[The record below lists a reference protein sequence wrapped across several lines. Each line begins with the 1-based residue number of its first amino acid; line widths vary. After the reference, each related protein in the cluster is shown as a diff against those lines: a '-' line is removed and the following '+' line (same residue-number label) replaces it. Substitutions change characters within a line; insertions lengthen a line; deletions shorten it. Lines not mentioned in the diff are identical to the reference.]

1 MDEKDPRL
9 IMTLEAVS
17 PTAERAWNRPQ
28 NQDRCLPASE
38 SVADISSR
46 ESTPA
51 VGQTASQIQ
60 LTFDDKPKNLEKGF
74 VFGSDPRICDVFLG
88 ERGAG
93 FSGQQFCITFNER
106 GEVIFKNKS
115 RKEAQVNYNGEN
127 PSPRN
132 QFTWILFDTYKNI
145 KITMGEED
153 DLIFKVKWPENRK
166 YCPAEYEAHRDA
178 YFEER
183 RNAFPPLSQLD
194 METQQ
199 PTAMP
204 TAQHSPRQ
212 KSPGQESPRQK
223 SPGQK
228 SPRQKPPGQE
238 PIYLLEEELGYG
250 GFGTVYKAVDV
261 STGDV
266 HAAKKFHHG
275 DWKKEVDILMS
286 LSHVSVIINLM
297 IGPCLTFR
305 KGAYREIREVLGGAE
320 TSAGDGI
327 SASWKLSLPRFH
339 HRRRDPPNSFSRT
352 SGSRLPPF
360 PLSASGASRH
370 QAGKHSRSVSNA
382 LRYQAR
388 RLRIGQERF
397 FLKNLLRIK

>member
-1 MDEKDPRL
+1 MDVNDPRL
-9 IMTLEAVS
+9 IVTLEAHGT
-17 PTAERAWNRPQ
+17 TAERAWNRAQ
-28 NQDRCLPASE
+28 NQARCLPASE
-38 SVADISSR
+38 SVVDISSR

-51 VGQTASQIQ
+51 VDQPRSQIQ
-60 LTFDDKPKNLEKGF
+60 LTFDDKPKNLDKGF
-74 VFGSDPRICDVFLG
+74 VFGSDPQICDVFLG

-106 GEVIFKNKS
+106 GEVIFKNTS
-115 RKEAQVNYNGEN
+115 RKEAQVDYNGEN
-127 PSPRN
+127 PHFRN
-132 QFTWILFDTYKNI
+132 QFTWILFGTYENI
-145 KITMGEED
+145 KITVGEKE
-153 DLIFKVKWPENRK
+153 DLIFKVKWPENRDS
-166 YCPAEYEAHRDA
+166 CRAEYEAHRDA
-178 YFEER
+178 YFEEC
-183 RNAFPPLSQLD
+183 RNALPPFSLLGMESQQ
-194 METQQ
+194 T
-199 PTAMP
+199 TVVP

-212 KSPGQESPRQK
+212 ESPRQ
-223 SPGQK
+223 Q
-228 SPRQKPPGQE
+228 
-238 PIYLLEEELGYG
+238 PIYLLEEELGHG

-275 DWKKEVDILMS
+275 NWKKEVEILMS
-286 LSHVSVIINLM
+286 LSHVSVRIDLM
-297 IGPCLTFR
+297 IDPCLTFR
-305 KGAYREIREVLGGAE
+305 KGLYCEIREVLGGAE

-352 SGSRLPPF
+352 SGSRLPTF

-370 QAGKHSRSVSNA
+370 QAGKHSHSVSNA

-388 RLRIGQERF
+388 RLRIGKERF

>member
-1 MDEKDPRL
+1 MDEKDQRL

-17 PTAERAWNRPQ
+17 PTAERAWSRPQ

-106 GEVIFKNKS
+106 GEVLFKNTS
-115 RKEAQVNYNGEN
+115 RKKAQVDYNGEN

-132 QFTWILFDTYKNI
+132 QFTWILFDTYENI
-145 KITMGEED
+145 KITMGEKE
-153 DLIFKVKWPENRK
+153 DLIFRVKWPKNRK
-166 YCPAEYEAHRDA
+166 YCPAEYEAHRNA
-178 YFEER
+178 YFKER
-183 RNAFPPLSQLD
+183 RNAFPPFSQLD
-194 METQQ
+194 MESQ
-199 PTAMP
+199 PTTAVP
-204 TAQHSPRQ
+204 TAQYSPRQ
-212 KSPGQESPRQK
+212 E
-223 SPGQK
+223 
-228 SPRQKPPGQE
+228 PPGQE
-238 PIYLLEEELGYG
+238 PIYLLEEELGRG
-250 GFGTVYKAVDV
+250 GFGAVHKAVDV

-286 LSHVSVIINLM
+286 LSHVSVIIDLM

-339 HRRRDPPNSFSRT
+339 HRRGDPPNSFSRT
-352 SGSRLPPF
+352 SGSRLPTF

-370 QAGKHSRSVSNA
+370 QAGKHSHSVSNT

-388 RLRIGQERF
+388 RLRIGKERF
-397 FLKNLLRIK
+397 FPKNLLRIK

>member
-9 IMTLEAVS
+9 IVTLEAQGT
-17 PTAERAWNRPQ
+17 TAERAWNRLQ
-28 NQDRCLPASE
+28 NQNRCLPASE
-38 SVADISSR
+38 FVVDISSR

-51 VGQTASQIQ
+51 VGQPVSQIQ
-60 LTFDDKPKNLEKGF
+60 LTFDDKPKDLEKGF

-115 RKEAQVNYNGEN
+115 RKEVQVNYNGEA
-127 PSPRN
+127 PHFRS
-132 QFTWILFDTYKNI
+132 QFTWILFDTYQNI
-145 KITMGEED
+145 KITLGKED
-153 DLIFKVKWPENRK
+153 DLIFKIKWPKHGTYR
-166 YCPAEYEAHRDA
+166 AEYEAHRNA

-223 SPGQK
+223 
-228 SPRQKPPGQE
+228 PPGQE
-238 PIYLLEEELGYG
+238 PIYLLEEELGHG

-286 LSHVSVIINLM
+286 LSHVSGVVDLM
-297 IGPCLTFR
+297 IDPCLTFR

-320 TSAGDGI
+320 TSTGDGI

-339 HRRRDPPNSFSRT
+339 HRRRDPPTSLSRT
-352 SGSRLPPF
+352 SGSRLPAFPF
-360 PLSASGASRH
+360 SASGASRH

-382 LRYQAR
+382 PRYQIR
-388 RLRIGQERF
+388 RLRIGKERF
-397 FLKNLLRIK
+397 LLKNLLRIK

>member
-9 IMTLEAVS
+9 IVTLEAYGT
-17 PTAERAWNRPQ
+17 TAERAWNRPQ
-28 NQDRCLPASE
+28 NRDRCLPASE
-38 SVADISSR
+38 FVVDISSR

-51 VGQTASQIQ
+51 VGQPGSQIR
-60 LTFDDKPKNLEKGF
+60 LTFDDKPKDLEKGF

-106 GEVIFKNKS
+106 GEVVFKNTS
-115 RKEAQVNYNGEN
+115 RKKAQVDYNGED
-127 PSPRN
+127 PSRRT
-132 QFTWILFDTYKNI
+132 QFTWILFGTYKNI
-145 KITMGEED
+145 KITLGEED
-153 DLIFKVKWPENRK
+153 DLIFKVKWPENRDS
-166 YCPAEYEAHRDA
+166 CLAEYETYRDA

-223 SPGQK
+223 
-228 SPRQKPPGQE
+228 PPGQE
-238 PIYLLEEELGYG
+238 PIYLLEEELGRG
-250 GFGTVYKAVDV
+250 GFGTVHKAVDV

-297 IGPCLTFR
+297 IGACLTFR
-305 KGAYREIREVLGGAE
+305 KGSYCKIRQVLGGAE

-327 SASWKLSLPRFH
+327 SASWKLSQPKFYY
-339 HRRRDPPNSFSRT
+339 RRRDPPNSFSRT

-388 RLRIGQERF
+388 RLRIRKERF
-397 FLKNLLRIK
+397 FLKNLLRNK

>member
-1 MDEKDPRL
+1 MDMNDPRL
-9 IMTLEAVS
+9 IVTLEAVS

-127 PSPRN
+127 PSRRT

-145 KITMGEED
+145 EITVGD
-153 DLIFKVKWPENRK
+153 KNDLFFKVKWPENRDS
-166 YCPAEYEAHRDA
+166 CLAEYETHRDA

-212 KSPGQESPRQK
+212 K
-223 SPGQK
+223 
-228 SPRQKPPGQE
+228 PPGQE
-238 PIYLLEEELGYG
+238 PIYLLEEELGRG
-250 GFGTVYKAVDV
+250 GFGTVHKAVDV

>member
-1 MDEKDPRL
+1 MDVNDPRL
-9 IMTLEAVS
+9 IVTLEAVS

-51 VGQTASQIQ
+51 VDQPKSQIQ
-60 LTFDDKPKNLEKGF
+60 LTFDNKPKDLEKGF

-93 FSGQQFCITFNER
+93 FSGQHFCITFNER

-115 RKEAQVNYNGEN
+115 RKKAQVDYNGEN
-127 PSPRN
+127 PPFRT
-132 QFTWILFDTYKNI
+132 QFTWILFVTYKNI
-145 KITMGEED
+145 EITVGD
-153 DLIFKVKWPENRK
+153 KNDLIFKVEWPKNRDS
-166 YCPAEYEAHRDA
+166 CRAEYEAHRDA
-178 YFEER
+178 YFKER

-194 METQQ
+194 MESQQ
-199 PTAMP
+199 TTAGI

-212 KSPGQESPRQK
+212 
-223 SPGQK
+223 
-228 SPRQKPPGQE
+228 E
-238 PIYLLEEELGYG
+238 PIFLLEEELGRG
-250 GFGTVYKAVDV
+250 GFGTVHKAVDV

-275 DWKKEVDILMS
+275 NWKKEVDILMS
-286 LSHVSVIINLM
+286 LSHVSVIIDSM
-297 IGPCLTFR
+297 IDPCLTFR
-305 KGAYREIREVLGGAE
+305 KGAYCEIREVLGGAE

-327 SASWKLSLPRFH
+327 FASWKLSLPRFH
-339 HRRRDPPNSFSRT
+339 HRRRDPPNSLSRT
-352 SGSRLPPF
+352 SGSRLPTFPF
-360 PLSASGASRH
+360 SASGASRH

-388 RLRIGQERF
+388 RLRIGKERF
-397 FLKNLLRIK
+397 LLKNLLRIK